1 MTTFLSII
9 LIAFNKSWY
18 NYRQINSQGPGQ
30 QKQNQ
35 RQQESVIQQDHRK
48 VPNQIPISIKLRRQ
62 YFRRGAAQSQHQS
75 IVPVQSN
82 ARRIQI
88 RLGRQAIWRQEAW
101 RPGPHQQNDR
111 GLEEQQEAVWVKAWG
126 LYSPLGSEG
135 QGRAEGGGW
144 GPGKRAQGCPAQRGG
159 AEAGAGRARE
169 GGDAGK
175 WACVTQV
182 VVQW

>member
-1 MTTFLSII
+1 VTTFLSII

-111 GLEEQQEAVWVKAWG
+111 GLEEQQEGLRTLFPARQRRPRPSWG
-126 LYSPLGSEG
+126 RRL
-135 QGRAEGGGW
+135 R
-144 GPGKRAQGCPAQRGG
+144 PGKMSSGLSSSERRRWGG
-159 AEAGAGRARE
+159 S
-169 GGDAGK
+169 
-175 WACVTQV
+175 WPS
-182 VVQW
+182 